1 MKTKQKR
8 PPIVYQDPSLKN
20 EQYYKELQRKNVIR
34 LVLTYLAPLIILTIY
49 FYFQYQGIILESN
62 QAHLAAVSE
71 NQAKTMDLF
80 LRERVVNLSNIIDD
94 PKFTNPPSPALMEN
108 SLKKLQSNSETFI
121 DVGFFNSR
129 GVQVAYAGPF
139 PKLEDQNYSDESWFI
154 NLKEHDSNF
163 IITDIYLGFRKKPH
177 FTIAISR
184 VINNQYVVLRATL
197 EPEGIYNYITSL
209 EGPGKAITSIVNQ
222 NGLYQLVTPD
232 IGEVF
237 TLSPIIPV
245 QEPRLGVDK
254 IKINGK
260 NICYAYSWLNTSNW
274 VLIVQETSVKS
285 GFLLPNLQINIGIF
299 ALAIILIIFSIIVF
313 RARKIVHQIQE
324 TDKAKAQLSD
334 NLIHASKLAAVGEL
348 ASGIAHEINNP
359 VAIMVEEAGWIQ
371 DLLEEEEFKKSENLD
386 ELNRA
391 LKQINTQGKR
401 CKEITHKLLSF
412 ARKTDARVQDVQ
424 INEQIEEI
432 LGLSSQRA
440 KYINVDIQTHF
451 GNNLPTLKIS
461 SSEMQQVLLNII
473 NNALDVMEN
482 KGGNINI
489 ITSLEDQF
497 VTIKIYDDGPGIHPD
512 HLPRL
517 FNPFFTT
524 KPVGKG
530 TGLGLSICYG
540 IIKKMG
546 GSIDVKS
553 TLDVGTAFTIKIPTT
568 KDNEK

>member
-1 MKTKQKR
+1 MKAKFKDT
-8 PPIVYQDPSLKN
+8 PIVYQDPILKKD
-20 EQYYKELQRKNVIR
+20 QYYTELQRKNIIR

-49 FYFQYQGIILESN
+49 FYFQYQAIISESN
-62 QAHLAAVSE
+62 QAHLTAVSE

-80 LRERVVNLSNIIDD
+80 LRDRIVNLSNIVDD
-94 PKFTNPPSPALMEN
+94 PKFTIPPSPALIEN
-108 SLKKLQSNSETFI
+108 SLNKLQSNSETFI
-121 DVGFFNSR
+121 DVGFFNST
-129 GVQVAYAGPF
+129 GIQVAYAGPF
-139 PKLEDQNYSDESWFI
+139 PQLEDQNYSDESWFI
-154 NLKEHDSNF
+154 TLKKKNDNF

-177 FTIAISR
+177 FTIAVSR

-209 EGPGKAITSIVNQ
+209 EGPGKVLTSIVNQ

-232 IGEVF
+232 IGEVL
-237 TLSPIIPV
+237 TLSPIIPK
-245 QEPRLGVDK
+245 QYPKLGVDK
-254 IKINGK
+254 IRINRQ
-260 NICYAYSWLNTSNW
+260 NVYYAYSWLHTSNW
-274 VLIVQETSVKS
+274 VLIVQQTSVN
-285 GFLLPNLQINIGIF
+285 GRFFLPNIQINIVAF

-359 VAIMVEEAGWIQ
+359 VAIMVEEAGWVQ
-371 DLLEEEEFKKSENLD
+371 DLLEEEEFQKSENLE

-391 LKQINTQGKR
+391 LKQINIQGKR

-412 ARKTDARVQDVQ
+412 ARKTDSRIQDVQ
-424 INEQIEEI
+424 INAQIEEI

-440 KYINVDIQTHF
+440 KYKNVAIQTHF
-451 GNNLPTLKIS
+451 GKDLPTIKIS

-473 NNALDVMEN
+473 NNALDVMGN
-482 KGGNINI
+482 KGGNLNI
-489 ITSLEDQF
+489 ITTMEDQY

-512 HLPRL
+512 HLPRI
-517 FNPFFTT
+517 FDPFFTT

-540 IIKKMG
+540 IIKKMS

-553 TLDVGTAFTIKIPTT
+553 TIDVGTVFTIKIPIT
-568 KDNEK
+568 KENEK